1 MKTMKNYILLTLTC
15 GLIITATSCKKF
27 LDLKPLDSYTENT
40 FYVDE
45 KGLQGGLISCY
56 DALQTD
62 SLYGN
67 NLLTLGEIRGD
78 NVTDN
83 DPGSGAG
90 VRNSIEVFSETS
102 ANNIL
107 AGSWQGHYKAIYRSN
122 IILDRA
128 PGITMAENT
137 KNQIIGQAKFI
148 RALSYFNLTRLWG
161 NVPLVLKVQTTA
173 EARANNRANAAEV
186 YQQVINDL
194 SDAATKLPATW
205 PDAQRGRATSYAANA
220 LLAKVYLYQK
230 KYDLAAS
237 TLQPIVSAIYAGTV
251 LSVVP
256 QTSTFPSN
264 LKTSKDIIFAVQY
277 LAGGVKEFVNQDNR
291 YRNNSNTNTI
301 TLPQTLFEAGDN
313 RKDLVAPTTIGT
325 RPGKFNNPVSNTL
338 EISSDF
344 PVIRCAEVLLMY
356 AEALNEQAYG
366 NSEAFK
372 ALNAVRTN
380 AGIGIKTAVMLPS
393 QADFRTAVYL
403 ERRLELALEADR
415 WFDIVRTN
423 QMGTIFPGIPSF
435 RSIYPVPQAE
445 IDNINNKSNWQNT
458 GY

>member
-1 MKTMKNYILLTLTC
+1 MKKYILPIITC
-15 GLIITATSCKKF
+15 GLMITATSCKKF

-45 KGLQGGLISCY
+45 KGLQGGLVSCY

-67 NLLTLGEIRGD
+67 GLLTLGEIRGD

-90 VRNSIEVFSETS
+90 VRNAIEVFSETS

-107 AGSWQGHYKAIYRSN
+107 SGTWQGEYKAIYRSN
-122 IILDRA
+122 IVLDRA
-128 PGITMAENT
+128 PGITMNDAT

-161 NVPLVLKVQTTA
+161 NVPLVLSVQKTD
-173 EARANNRANAAEV
+173 EARANTRATSAQV
-186 YQQVINDL
+186 YQQIINDL
-194 SDAATKLPATW
+194 TDAASKLPTAW
-205 PDAQRGRATSYAANA
+205 ADAQRGRATSYAANA

-230 KYDLAAS
+230 NYALAAA
-237 TLQPIVSAIYAGTV
+237 TLQPIVSAIYTGTV

-264 LKTSKDIIFAVQY
+264 LKTSKDVIFAVLY
-277 LAGGVKEFVNQDNR
+277 LNGGVKEAVNQDNR
-291 YRNNSNTNTI
+291 YRNNNNTNTI
-301 TLPQTLFEAGDN
+301 TLPQTVFETGDN
-313 RKDLVAPTTIGT
+313 RKALLAPTGT
-325 RPGKFNNPVSNTL
+325 GIRPGKFNSPVSNTT
-338 EISSDF
+338 EVSGDF
-344 PVIRCAEVLLMY
+344 PVLRCADVLLMY
-356 AEALNEQAYG
+356 AEALNETTYG
-366 NSEAFK
+366 NTEAFK

-380 AGIGIKTAVMLPS
+380 AGITAKTVIDLPS
-393 QADFRTAVYL
+393 QASFRTEVYL
-403 ERRLELALEADR
+403 QRRLELALEADR

-423 QMGTIFPGIPSF
+423 QMATIFAGIPAF

-445 IDNINNKSNWQNT
+445 IDNVNNKTGWQNT

>member
-1 MKTMKNYILLTLTC
+1 MKKYIIPIIIC
-15 GLIITATSCKKF
+15 GLIVTASSCKKF

-45 KGLQGGLISCY
+45 KGLQGGLVSCY

-67 NLLTLGEIRGD
+67 NFLTLGEIRGD

-107 AGSWQGHYKAIYRSN
+107 ATSWQGHYKAIYRSN

-128 PGITMAENT
+128 PGISMNETT

-161 NVPLVLKVQTTA
+161 NVPLVLTVQKT
-173 EARANNRANAAEV
+173 EQARENVRATSEQV
-186 YQQVINDL
+186 YQQIINDL
-194 SDAATKLPATW
+194 TDAASKLPPTW
-205 PDAQRGRATSYAANA
+205 ADAQRSRATSYAASA

-230 KYDLAAS
+230 KYDLVVS
-237 TLQPIVSAIYAGTV
+237 TLQPLVTSIYAGTV

-256 QTSTFPSN
+256 QTTTFPN
-264 LKTSKDIIFAVQY
+264 GLKTSKDVIFAVLY
-277 LAGGVKEFVNQDNR
+277 LNGGVKESVNPDNR
-291 YRNNSNTNTI
+291 YRNNNNTNTI
-301 TLPQTLFEAGDN
+301 TISQSLFEASDN
-313 RKDLVAPTTIGT
+313 RKALVALTGT
-325 RPGKFNNPVSNTL
+325 GVRPGKFNSPASPAT
-338 EISSDF
+338 EISGDF
-344 PVIRCAEVLLMY
+344 PILRCADVLLMY
-356 AEALNEQAYG
+356 AEALNEVAYG
-366 NSEAFK
+366 NTEAFK

-380 AGIGIKTAVMLPS
+380 AAASIKTPAMLTS

-423 QMGTIFPGIPSF
+423 QMATIFPGIPAF

-445 IDNINNKSNWQNT
+445 IDNVNNKTGWQNT